1 MDSFF
6 SWANLLDFLFEMVAI
21 LVVAGVIAFWMLRL
35 NRDKARS
42 TPVQGRPGPTREPA
56 PGPLPP
62 VPHPHPEPPVP
73 RPPHPGPEPP
83 APPLP
88 GGSA

>member
-6 SWANLLDFLFEMVAI
+6 SWANLTDFLFDIAAI
-21 LVVAGVIAFWMLRL
+21 LIVTAVAVFWAVRL
-35 NRDKARS
+35 NRYNPRQTAVRA
-42 TPVQGRPGPTREPA
+42 RPGATREPA

-62 VPHPHPEPPVP
+62 VPGPHPEPPSP

-83 APPLP
+83 PPPLP
-88 GGSA
+88 GGPI